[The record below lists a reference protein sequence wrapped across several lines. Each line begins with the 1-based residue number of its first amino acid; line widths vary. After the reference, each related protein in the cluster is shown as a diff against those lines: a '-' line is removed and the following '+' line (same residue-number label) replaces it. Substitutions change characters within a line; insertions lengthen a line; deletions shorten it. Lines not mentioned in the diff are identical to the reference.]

1 MSFGFIEDDL
11 IFPDICS
18 SKQERISMLRLK
30 IPDIDLLN
38 EWKMQIYSL
47 INQIGELKLV
57 SDSSSTNT
65 DTSAVDLGIVHYFF
79 NIKVSLGDK

>member
-1 MSFGFIEDDL
+1 MNSTELTDL
-11 IFPDICS
+11 IVEALMKFRES
-18 SKQERISMLRLK
+18 